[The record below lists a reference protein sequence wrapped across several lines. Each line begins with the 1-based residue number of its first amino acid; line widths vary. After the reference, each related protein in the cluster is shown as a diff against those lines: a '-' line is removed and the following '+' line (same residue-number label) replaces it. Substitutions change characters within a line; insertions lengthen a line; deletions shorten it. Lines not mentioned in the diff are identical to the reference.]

1 MTEVVRKP
9 YMPEYKREVVRLTNE
24 SSLPITQLAR
34 QPGIH
39 RTMLDNWR
47 KESSELGDKAFPVN
61 VASTSSVE
69 EM

>member
-1 MTEVVRKP
+1 MTEIVRKP
-9 YMPEYKREVVRLTNE
+9 YMPEYKREVVRLAND
-24 SSLPITQLAR
+24 SSLQITQLAR
-34 QPGIH
+34 QPGIN

-47 KESSELGDKAFPVN
+47 KEIAELGDKAFAVN

>member
-1 MTEVVRKP
+1 LTEIVRKP
-9 YMPEYKREVVRLTNE
+9 YLPEYKREVVRLANE
-24 SSLPITQLAR
+24 SSFQITQLAR

-39 RTMLDNWR
+39 RTMFDNCR
-47 KESSELGDKAFPVN
+47 KEIAELGEKAFPVD